1 MEVEVGEQ
9 VQYEISPDLISITIT
24 QVKFLIGL
32 KVLTS
37 RQNSVLCR
45 GSRGIHD
52 MEPNNLHAAS
62 MKIQWR
68 GKQANLSDCVK
79 H

>member
-1 MEVEVGEQ
+1 
-9 VQYEISPDLISITIT
+9 
-24 QVKFLIGL
+24 
-32 KVLTS
+32 
-37 RQNSVLCR
+37 
-45 GSRGIHD
+45 
-52 MEPNNLHAAS
+52 MEPNKLTQHLHAAS